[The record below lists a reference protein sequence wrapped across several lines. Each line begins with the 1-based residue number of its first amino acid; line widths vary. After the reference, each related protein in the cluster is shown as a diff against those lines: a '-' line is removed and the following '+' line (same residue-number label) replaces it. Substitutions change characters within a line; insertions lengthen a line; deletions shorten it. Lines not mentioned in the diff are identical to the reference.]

1 MVRNLMFNST
11 GGKQKGGCFRFFVY
25 FIHHCFICRRSD
37 STVSEDAG
45 IKLRTVAT
53 LALAVRHLT
62 TWLKSI
68 Y

>member
-1 MVRNLMFNST
+1 MLRKIKKGDFLDFLM
-11 GGKQKGGCFRFFVY
+11 Y
-25 FIHHCFICRRSD
+25 FIHHCFIYRVSD
-37 STVSEDAG
+37 FNVSVDAG